1 MSTNPVEW
9 RQVNTEL
16 VPTPEFAPPQKYDKM
31 FIRWCRIKGEIN
43 DNVISRYLDVLA
55 CTLLSAYEGMGGAP
69 AFAWRDSENPF
80 WENHPKYTDQ
90 DSNLNL
96 LVIANLVYCESSA
109 LDHLLKEFEDKANEK
124 LQMPPVVKM
133 RKDEQKV
140 LDIEPAL
147 QGYSDAKFV
156 FTDIT
161 YGLSNKERLVVIR
174 DPDGTLREASMQE
187 HCRISQL
194 YVPMLGRQLTP
205 PPMFQ
210 EEYLKLLM
218 EQGEYEF
225 ILDRACVQFE
235 PDDPEYH
242 RVTQATY
249 DHIDNCCK
257 YETLRSTRHFG
268 PFAFYL
274 AWHKQID
281 NLLLMEQ
288 GEYEFILDRA
298 CVQFE
303 PDDPEYHRVTQ
314 ATYDHI
320 DNCCK
325 YETLRSTRHFGPF
338 AFYLAWHKQIDN
350 LVLESIHTD
359 RLDEAVALIQLYHI
373 LNPESKSASVAY
385 SGHQVQFIQAYVE
398 SDANKKSM
406 LELALQTFMEL
417 QKQRQEVE
425 EGIQKAHLCQV

>member
-1 MSTNPVEW
+1 MSANPVEC
-9 RQVNTEL
+9 RHLNTEL
-16 VPTPEFAPPQKYDKM
+16 VPTPEFAPPQKYDKLSR
-31 FIRWCRIKGEIN
+31 RWCRIKI
-43 DNVISRYLDVLA
+43 
-55 CTLLSAYEGMGGAP
+55 
-69 AFAWRDSENPF
+69 
-80 WENHPKYTDQ
+80 
-90 DSNLNL
+90 
-96 LVIANLVYCESSA
+96 
-109 LDHLLKEFEDKANEK
+109 LKEFEDKANEK
-124 LQMPPVVKM
+124 LQMPPVVKI

-140 LDIEPAL
+140 LDIDPAL

-161 YGLSNKERLVVIR
+161 YGLSNKERLVVVR

-187 HCRISQL
+187 HCRTSQL

-210 EEYLKLLM
+210 EEYLKLLL
-218 EQGEYEF
+218 EQGEYKF

-242 RVTQATY
+242 RITQATY
-249 DHIDNCCK
+249 DHIDNCHK

-281 NLLLMEQ
+281 NL
-288 GEYEFILDRA
+288 I
-298 CVQFE
+298 
-303 PDDPEYHRVTQ
+303 
-314 ATYDHI
+314 
-320 DNCCK
+320 
-325 YETLRSTRHFGPF
+325 
-338 AFYLAWHKQIDN
+338 
-350 LVLESIHTD
+350 LESIHTD
-359 RLDEAVALIQLYHI
+359 RLDEAVALIQLFHI

-385 SGHQVQFIQAYVE
+385 SSQQVPFVQAYVE
-398 SDANKKSM
+398 SDAVKKSM

-425 EGIQKAHLCQV
+425 EGIQKAHLCKV

>member
-1 MSTNPVEW
+1 MASVRSKLCKYLTSISCRNCNILFSTNLKSFKNLRYVSSSTKPDDDRDPAPSFFNQDVQQLLKKLTRIDLKKVYRKKKEE
-9 RQVNTEL
+9 QSLES
-16 VPTPEFAPPQKYDKM
+16 PEYKF
-31 FIRWCRIKGEIN
+31 
-43 DNVISRYLDVLA
+43 L
-55 CTLLSAYEGMGGAP
+55 
-69 AFAWRDSENPF
+69 
-80 WENHPKYTDQ
+80 TDEQ
-90 DSNLNL
+90 LNK
-96 LVIANLVYCESSA
+96 
-109 LDHLLKEFEDKANEK
+109 LLKEFEDKANEK

-161 YGLSNKERLVVIR
+161 YGLSNKERLVVVR

-225 ILDRACVQFE
+225 L
-235 PDDPEYH
+235 
-242 RVTQATY
+242 
-249 DHIDNCCK
+249 
-257 YETLRSTRHFG
+257 
-268 PFAFYL
+268 
-274 AWHKQID
+274 
-281 NLLLMEQ
+281 
-288 GEYEFILDRA
+288 LDRA

-385 SGHQVQFIQAYVE
+385 SGQQVQFVQAYVE